1 MIRVSATQ
9 LESYRRWMI
18 NDESTIGDMINYL
31 LRRIPPT
38 EAMLVGSA
46 FHKVLENAKYNDEL
60 TLVEQD
66 GFKFDLSALDCE
78 ISLPETKEF
87 KLEKQTIINGEQVT
101 FVGVVDAIQ
110 VNEIF
115 DHKLTS
121 KPDVEN
127 YIDSMQWRCY
137 LDWFDCDKF
146 TYNLFQSYKPDNQD
160 IYQIK
165 SFLPISFYSYDS
177 MSRDIHDIA
186 SSFIE
191 FVKTHVPE
199 LIK

>member
-1 MIRVSATQ
+1 MIRISATQ

-31 LRRIPPT
+31 LRRTPPT
-38 EAMLVGSA
+38 EAMLAGSA

-78 ISLPETKEF
+78 ISLPESKEF

-115 DHKLTS
+115 DHKLAS
-121 KPDVEN
+121 RPDVEN
-127 YIDSMQWRCY
+127 YVDSMQWRCY

-165 SFLPISFYSYDS
+165 SFLPISFYRYDS
-177 MSRDIHDIA
+177 MRRDIHDIA

-199 LIK
+199 FIK

>member
-31 LRRIPPT
+31 LRRTPPT

-177 MSRDIHDIA
+177 MRRDIHDIA

>member
-1 MIRVSATQ
+1 MIRISATQ

-31 LRRIPPT
+31 LRRTPPT
-38 EAMLVGSA
+38 EAMLAGSA

-78 ISLPETKEF
+78 ISLPESKEF

-121 KPDVEN
+121 RPDAEN

-146 TYNLFQSYKPDNQD
+146 TYNLFQSCKPDNQD

-165 SFLPISFYSYDS
+165 SFLPISFYRYDS
-177 MSRDIHDIA
+177 MRRDIRDIA

-199 LIK
+199 FIK

>member
-1 MIRVSATQ
+1 MIRISATQ

-31 LRRIPPT
+31 LRRTPPT
-38 EAMLVGSA
+38 EAMLAGSA

-78 ISLPETKEF
+78 ISLPESKEF

-165 SFLPISFYSYDS
+165 SFLPVSFYRYDR
-177 MSRDIHDIA
+177 MGRDIHIIS